1 MTYDKEFAFVEKL
14 FHNFRLNL
22 RYLTPNSSE
31 APLLS
36 RGIGL
41 QDILNYNIDSS
52 TIFQI
57 FESQCKPNTLYRLK
71 TPLLCHY
78 ILFRLPDTEEPI
90 YAYVGP
96 YVLTSISK
104 QDILMLA
111 EQFKVEPGN
120 VTQLEQFYMNLPF
133 ITDESLLF
141 TVLYTLG
148 EYIWNDADNFTISDD
163 FHFPTTLP
171 KDFVPIMDIQSPED
185 AMLTIQI
192 LEQRYEVER
201 LLMQAVT
208 AGQPHKAELTLS
220 HLTSRQLESRTENP
234 VRDMKNYAIILNTIL
249 RKAAENANIHPVQIH
264 TVSSQ
269 YARKIE
275 LITSQNSFTALSKEM
290 VRKYCLLV
298 QNHSL
303 KTYSK
308 PIRRVI
314 TEIDYDLTAD
324 LSLKALAQLLSIN
337 SSYLST
343 LFKKETGSTL
353 TEYVNRKR
361 VDHAILLLNTTDMQ
375 IQNIALYCGIPDVNY
390 FTKTFKKL
398 VGKTPKEYRKMVTER
413 K

>member
-1 MTYDKEFAFVEKL
+1 MKYDKELTFVEKL
-14 FHNFRLNL
+14 LHNFRLNL
-22 RYLTPNSSE
+22 RYLTEDSSE
-31 APLLS
+31 ETLIT

-57 FESQCKPNTLYRLK
+57 FESQCMPNTLYRLK

-78 ILFRLPDTEEPI
+78 ILFRLPNTEEPV

-96 YVLTSISK
+96 YILTPISK
-104 QDILMLA
+104 QDILKLA

-148 EYIWNDADNFTISDD
+148 EYIWNDANNFTISDD
-163 FHFPTTLP
+163 FQFPTALP
-171 KDFVPIMDIQSPED
+171 KDFVPIMDVQSPDD
-185 AMLTIQI
+185 ALLTIQI
-192 LEQRYEVER
+192 LEQRYKEEQQ
-201 LLMQAVT
+201 LIQAVT
-208 AGQPHKAELTLS
+208 AGQPHKAELALS
-220 HLTSRQLESRTENP
+220 HLISRQHETRTENP
-234 VRDMKNYAIILNTIL
+234 VRDMKNNAIILNTIL
-249 RKAAENANIHPVQIH
+249 RKAAEAANIHPIQIH
-264 TVSSQ
+264 TISSQ

-275 LITSQNSFTALSKEM
+275 LITSQSSFTALSKEM

-324 LSLKALAQLLSIN
+324 LSLKTLAQFLNIN
-337 SSYLST
+337 PSYLST
-343 LFKKETGSTL
+343 LFKKETGATL

-398 VGKTPKEYRKMVTER
+398 VGKTPKEYRQMVTER

>member
-1 MTYDKEFAFVEKL
+1 MTYSKEFAFVEKL
-14 FHNFRLNL
+14 LHNFRLNL
-22 RYLTPNSSE
+22 RYLSENSSE
-31 APLLS
+31 EALLS
-36 RGIGL
+36 KGIGL
-41 QDILNYNIDSS
+41 QDILNYNMDSS

-71 TPLLCHY
+71 TPLMCHY
-78 ILFRLPDTEEPI
+78 ILFRLPDTKQPV

-96 YVLTSISK
+96 YTLTAVSK
-104 QDILMLA
+104 QDILKLA

-133 ITDESLLF
+133 ISDESLLF

-163 FHFPTTLP
+163 FQFPNALP
-171 KDFVPIMDIQSPED
+171 RDFVPIMDVQSPND
-185 AMLTIQI
+185 ALLTIQI
-192 LEQRYEVER
+192 LEQRYDEEQQLV
-201 LLMQAVT
+201 QAIA
-208 AGQPHKAELTLS
+208 AGQPHKAELALS
-220 HLTSRQLESRTENP
+220 HLISRQHEIRTENP
-234 VRDMKNYAIILNTIL
+234 VRDMKNYAIMLHTIM
-249 RKAAENANIHPVQIH
+249 RKAAETANIPPIQIH
-264 TVSSQ
+264 NVSSQ

-275 LITSQNSFTALSKEM
+275 LITSKSSFSALSKEM

-308 PIRRVI
+308 PIRTVI

-324 LSLKALAQLLSIN
+324 LSLKSLAQMLN
-337 SSYLST
+337 MNPSYLST
-343 LFKKETGSTL
+343 LFKKETGVTL

-375 IQNIALYCGIPDVNY
+375 IQNIAIYCGIPDVNY
-390 FTKTFKKL
+390 FTKTFKKI
-398 VGKTPKEYRKMVTER
+398 VGKTPKEYRQMVTDR

>member
-1 MTYDKEFAFVEKL
+1 MNYEKEFAFVEKL
-14 FHNFRLNL
+14 LHNFRLNL
-22 RYLTPNSSE
+22 RYLTSASSE
-31 APLLS
+31 EALKN

-52 TIFQI
+52 TIFQL
-57 FESQCKPNTLYRLK
+57 FERQCRPNTLYRLK

-78 ILFRLPDTEEPI
+78 ILFQLPDTTEPI

-96 YVLTSISK
+96 YTLTAISK
-104 QDILMLA
+104 QDILKLA

-120 VTQLEQFYMNLPF
+120 VAQLEQFYLNLPF

-148 EYIWNDADNFTISDD
+148 EYLWNDADHFTISDD
-163 FHFPTTLP
+163 FKFPAALP
-171 KDFVPIMDIQSPED
+171 RDFVPILDVQSPDD
-185 AMLTIQI
+185 ALLTIQI
-192 LEQRYEVER
+192 VEQRYEIEKQ
-201 LLMQAVT
+201 LMQAVT
-208 AGQPHKAELTLS
+208 AGQPHKAELALS
-220 HLTSRQLESRTENP
+220 HLTSRQQEMRTENP

-249 RKAAENANIHPVQIH
+249 RKAVENASIHPIQIH
-264 TVSSQ
+264 TISSQ

-275 LITSQNSFTALSKEM
+275 LITSQSSFTALSKEM

-303 KTYSK
+303 KNYSG
-308 PIRRVI
+308 PIRKAI

-324 LSLKALAQLLSIN
+324 LSLKKLALLLNIN
-337 SSYLST
+337 PSYLST
-343 LFKKETGSTL
+343 LFKKETGTTL

-361 VDHAILLLNTTDMQ
+361 IDHAILLLNTTDMQ
-375 IQNIALYCGIPDVNY
+375 VQNIALYCGIPDVNY

-398 VGKTPKEYRKMVTER
+398 VGKTPKEYRLMVTER
-413 K
+413 M

>member
-1 MTYDKEFAFVEKL
+1 MKYDKELTFVEKL
-14 FHNFRLNL
+14 LQNFRMNL
-22 RYLTPNSSE
+22 RYITGNSSE
-31 APLLS
+31 EALLS
-36 RGIGL
+36 RPIGL
-41 QDILNYNIDSS
+41 QDILNYNMDSS

-57 FESQCKPNTLYRLK
+57 FESRCKPNTLYRLK

-78 ILFRLPDTEEPI
+78 ILFRLPDTTESV

-96 YVLTSISK
+96 YILTPISK
-104 QDILMLA
+104 QDILKLA

-120 VTQLEQFYMNLPF
+120 IAQLEQFYMNLPL
-133 ITDESLLF
+133 ISDESLLF

-148 EYIWNDADNFTISDD
+148 EYIWNDANNFTISDD
-163 FHFPTTLP
+163 FQFPSALP
-171 KDFVPIMDIQSPED
+171 RDFVPIMDVQSPDD
-185 AMLTIQI
+185 ALLTIQI
-192 LEQRYEVER
+192 LEQRYKEEQQ
-201 LLMQAVT
+201 LMQAVS
-208 AGQPHKAELTLS
+208 AGQLHKAELTLS
-220 HLTSRQLESRTENP
+220 HLTSRQPEARTENP
-234 VRDMKNYAIILNTIL
+234 VRDMKNFAIILNTIL
-249 RKAAENANIHPVQIH
+249 RKAAESANIPSIQIH
-264 TVSSQ
+264 TISSQ

-275 LITSQNSFTALSKEM
+275 LITSQSSFTSISKEM

-324 LSLKALAQLLSIN
+324 LSLKSLAQLLNIN
-337 SSYLST
+337 PSYLST
-343 LFKKETGSTL
+343 LFKRETGSTL

-390 FTKTFKKL
+390 FTKTFKKI
-398 VGKTPKEYRKMVTER
+398 VGKTPKEYRQMVTAR

>member
-1 MTYDKEFAFVEKL
+1 MTYSKEFAFVEKL
-14 FHNFRLNL
+14 LHNFRLNL
-22 RYLTPNSSE
+22 RYLSENSSE
-31 APLLS
+31 EALLS
-36 RGIGL
+36 KGIGL
-41 QDILNYNIDSS
+41 QDILNYNMDSS

-71 TPLLCHY
+71 TPLMCHY
-78 ILFRLPDTEEPI
+78 ILFRLPDTKQPV
-90 YAYVGP
+90 YTYVGP
-96 YVLTSISK
+96 YTLTAVSK
-104 QDILMLA
+104 QDILKLA

-133 ITDESLLF
+133 ISDESLLF

-163 FHFPTTLP
+163 FQFPNALP
-171 KDFVPIMDIQSPED
+171 RDFVPIMDVQSPND
-185 AMLTIQI
+185 ALLTIQI
-192 LEQRYEVER
+192 LEQRYDEEQQLV
-201 LLMQAVT
+201 QAIA
-208 AGQPHKAELTLS
+208 AGQPHKAELALS
-220 HLTSRQLESRTENP
+220 HLISRQHEIRTENP
-234 VRDMKNYAIILNTIL
+234 VRDMKNYAIMLHTIM
-249 RKAAENANIHPVQIH
+249 RKAAETANIPPIQIH
-264 TVSSQ
+264 NVSSQ

-275 LITSQNSFTALSKEM
+275 LITSKSSFSALSKEM

-308 PIRRVI
+308 PIRTVI

-324 LSLKALAQLLSIN
+324 LSLKSLAQMLN
-337 SSYLST
+337 MNPSYLST
-343 LFKKETGSTL
+343 LFKKETGVTL

-375 IQNIALYCGIPDVNY
+375 IQNIAIYCGIPDVNY
-390 FTKTFKKL
+390 FTKTFKKI
-398 VGKTPKEYRKMVTER
+398 VGKTPKEYRQMVTDR